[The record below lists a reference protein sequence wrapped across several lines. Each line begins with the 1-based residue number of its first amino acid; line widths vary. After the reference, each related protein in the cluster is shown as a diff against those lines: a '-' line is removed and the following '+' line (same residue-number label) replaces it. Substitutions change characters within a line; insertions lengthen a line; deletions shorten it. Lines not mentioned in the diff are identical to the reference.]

1 MSKFAKFPLAL
12 SCFCPLFLIFGAE
25 NGCAAACAFSRAEG
39 HPLCKILEIHSGNFW
54 FNTVLC
60 GVWFAFFVVGIGG
73 LIHFHKSFLKA
84 KKLSR
89 TTVKIVKAENITAD
103 YYFTYFSLFV
113 ISFFGVDPTKY
124 KDVLVFSFLMVLIIW
139 VYVAND
145 MFFVNP
151 MLNIFG
157 YKSFQIAYVKSNAT
171 TDADKEPEPVEIKV
185 FSRELLNRKI
195 GETRF
200 VTYSPHDF
208 SVCYPI
214 SQKKS
219 KNCNS

>member
-1 MSKFAKFPLAL
+1 MSKFAKFALAL

-25 NGCAAACAFSRAEG
+25 NGCAAACAFSRVEG
-39 HPLCKILEIHSGNFW
+39 QTICKILVSQSGSFW
-54 FNTVLC
+54 FNAVL
-60 GVWFAFFVVGIGG
+60 GSVWLLLFGAGIGG

-113 ISFFGVDPTKY
+113 ISFFGVDPTKC
-124 KDVLVFSFLMVLIIW
+124 KDVFVFAFLMVLIIW

-151 MLNIFG
+151 MLNICG
-157 YKSFQIAYVKSNAT
+157 YKSFQITYTKSKTAT
-171 TDADKEPEPVEIKV
+171 EADKEPKSVEIRV

-214 SQKKS
+214 SPKESKKQ
-219 KNCNS
+219 

>member
-1 MSKFAKFPLAL
+1 MSKFAKFTLAL

-25 NGCAAACAFSRAEG
+25 NGYAAACAFSRVEG
-39 HPLCKILEIHSGNFW
+39 QTICKILESQSGIFW
-54 FNTVLC
+54 FNAVLSS
-60 GVWFAFFVVGIGG
+60 VWLLFFGVGIGG

-84 KKLSR
+84 TKLSR

-113 ISFFGVDPTKY
+113 ISFFGVDPTKC
-124 KDVLVFSFLMVLIIW
+124 KDILVFSFLMVLIIW

-157 YKSFQIAYVKSNAT
+157 YKSFQIAYTKCNAT
-171 TDADKEPEPVEIKV
+171 TEADKEPKPVEIRV

-219 KNCNS
+219 KKR

>member
-1 MSKFAKFPLAL
+1 MSKFAKLALAL

-25 NGCAAACAFSRAEG
+25 KGCAAAWAFSRVEG
-39 HPLCKILEIHSGNFW
+39 QTIYQILESQSGNFW
-54 FNTVLC
+54 FNAVLSS
-60 GVWFAFFVVGIGG
+60 VWFAFFGVGIDGI
-73 LIHFHKSFLKA
+73 IHFHKSFLKA

-103 YYFTYFSLFV
+103 YYFTYFSLIV
-113 ISFFGVDPTKY
+113 ISFFGVDPTKC
-124 KDVLVFSFLMVLIIW
+124 KDVLEFAFLMVLIIW

-157 YKSFQIAYVKSNAT
+157 YKSFLITYSKGNAST
-171 TDADKEPEPVEIKV
+171 EANKEPQLFEIRV
-185 FSRELLNRKI
+185 FSKEHLNRKI
-195 GETRF
+195 NETQF

-214 SQKKS
+214 PQKK
-219 KNCNS
+219 K